1 MPPATVLSKRIYS
14 LLLCLYPSE
23 LRRQFGAEMIEV
35 FSEQIRDAFQ
45 KEGWQGGAGVWR
57 CVAGET
63 VRTLASSYM
72 QIIGISVV
80 SILATYAVMDT
91 LFWFMGGRH

>member
-1 MPPATVLSKRIYS
+1 MPSTALSNRIYS
-14 LLLCLYPSE
+14 VLLCLYPSD
-23 LRRQFGAEMIEV
+23 LHRQFGAEMVEV

-45 KEGWQGGAGVWR
+45 KDGWPGEVSVWR

-63 VRTLASSYM
+63 IRTLASSYM

-91 LFWFMGGRH
+91 LFWLMGGRH